1 MRTPCPAHRFAC
13 RSCGRLPV
21 AGAALPGRRLAA
33 ALLMAAAVTGAA
45 AQEASPYG
53 GRPVYSEPG
62 TGLQMPPGCQLEPTW
77 RGRMA
82 SGDLEVWIVS
92 CNGDTRTWLVRRSI
106 VEMKAGNQA
115 RLRFQVLDDRVW
127 PGETAGDSASV
138 QCTGRAGGEAGYV
151 VLGARWRQAGSELRL
166 AGAQSVIRADPAV
179 QRFVPAQLAQVDC
192 VRHPEREAM
201 LRRLQQGR

>member
-1 MRTPCPAHRFAC
+1 MHVQLV
-13 RSCGRLPV
+13 RLLV
-21 AGAALPGRRLAA
+21 
-33 ALLMAAAVTGAA
+33 AAVTVALAA
-45 AQEASPYG
+45 HAVAQEASPFI

-77 RGRMA
+77 RGRMG

-92 CNGDTRTWLVRRSI
+92 CGNDTRTWLVRRTI
-106 VEMKAGNQA
+106 VEMMKAGNQA

-138 QCTGRAGGEAGYV
+138 QCTGRAGGDAGYV
-151 VLGARWRQAGSELRL
+151 VLGAKWRQAGSELRL
-166 AGAQSVIRADPAV
+166 AGAQSVIRADPATLK
-179 QRFVPAQLAQVDC
+179 FVPAQLAQVDC